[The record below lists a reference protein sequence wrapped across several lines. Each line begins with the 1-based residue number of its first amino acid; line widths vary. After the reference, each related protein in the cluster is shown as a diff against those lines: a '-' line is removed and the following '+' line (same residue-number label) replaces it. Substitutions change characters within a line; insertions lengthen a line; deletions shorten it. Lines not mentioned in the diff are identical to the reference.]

1 MTGVQTRTELWLVD
15 LVASEPALAAI
26 ERETPRLDAA
36 ERARAEALADPRQRD
51 ELLAAHVALR
61 LLIER
66 MAGPSVRGR
75 ALARSPAGK
84 PHLTGGGAELS
95 LSHTAGFALI
105 GVSAT
110 VAIGVDLERTRRLGF
125 SARRRQ
131 EIVEAGTGLGCRPLP
146 KGDGERAV
154 LQAWVRI
161 EAFSKARGTT
171 LAQTLADLG
180 LRGPEH
186 GRAPLLDLEA
196 AGCRLAAQAGL
207 AVHDLSLPA
216 DLRGAAVLPI
226 GVRVPQPACLP
237 ADRAGIEALLGG
249 SP

>member
-1 MTGVQTRTELWLVD
+1 MTAVETRAELWLVD
-15 LVASEPALAAI
+15 LAASGPALAAI
-26 ERETPRLDAA
+26 ERETPRLGAA

-51 ELLAAHVALR
+51 ERLAAHVALR

-66 MAGPSVRGR
+66 VAGPAIRGRILVRG
-75 ALARSPAGK
+75 PAGK
-84 PHLTGGGAELS
+84 PHLAGGGAELS

-110 VAIGVDLERTRRLGF
+110 LTIGVDLERTRPLGF
-125 SARRRQ
+125 SPRRRD
-131 EIVEAGTGLGCRPLP
+131 EIAAVGIGLGGRPLP
-146 KGDGERAV
+146 EGDGERAV

-180 LRGPEH
+180 LRAPEH
-186 GRAPLLDLEA
+186 GRAPLLDLKA
-196 AGCRLAAQAGL
+196 AGCRLAVQAGL

-216 DLRGAAVLPI
+216 DLQGAAALPT
-226 GVRVPQPACLP
+226 GARVPQPARLP
-237 ADRAGIEALLGG
+237 ADRAGIEALL
-249 SP
+249 SRPP